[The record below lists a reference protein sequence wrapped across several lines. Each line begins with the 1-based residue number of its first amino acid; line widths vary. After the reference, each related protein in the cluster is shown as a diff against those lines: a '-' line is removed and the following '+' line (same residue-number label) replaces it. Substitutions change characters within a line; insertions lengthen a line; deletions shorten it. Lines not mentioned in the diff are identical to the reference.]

1 MSKRLTSQELINLVD
16 NLIGPT
22 EASGLHDVD
31 KQIEKNVMTLIDL
44 TNWCLDGLLMATKTR
59 HSFCASEREIGER
72 AFSALCEYCDWL
84 RDFIAEG

>member
-44 TNWCLDGLLMATKTR
+44 TNWCLDGLLMASNTR
-59 HSFCASEREIGER
+59 HSFCASERDIGKR
-72 AFSALCEYCDWL
+72 AFIALCEYSDWL
-84 RDFIAEG
+84 HDVIAEG